1 MGMLIFS
8 IILFVAAFMSF
19 KFCRTQ
25 GLPWLNKALAGG
37 LFATGL
43 LVNLG
48 GVFNYNDAG
57 FCQHIRTIAGTES
70 ATCKTGWYVVGYGK
84 SNAWP
89 WAITIA
95 HTSSSNAEGSEINPP
110 YRVRMADNWTGDVT
124 QTTRF
129 EIPQDED
136 QFLGMVRKLR
146 TPERLITST
155 LRPAVVASLDSV
167 ANLYTMEQ
175 YYAGGA
181 RDQFKNEYKDAIE
194 KGRAVVKQVTTDDR
208 TRMPNV
214 SKASSSEDDFVAD
227 MSEIGDLTSRRVSM
241 EKVLDSSMNEIR
253 QRHDYM
259 DYGIIVGSAILES
272 LDPDN
277 KFEEQIQARKDA
289 ASRRIVAQEQRKEQ
303 EEQRLLAIQTGQTQI
318 AKRQSDAQ
326 VEQIEKTT
334 NAETAKKLAL
344 ITADRIKEEA
354 TIQKQTAAIN
364 LERARI
370 DAQAVQVAADAQA
383 YEKRVILEA
392 DNALAQKLEA
402 EISIQKVWAEAFAKR
417 QVPVNVFGA
426 SSGPGGTPTG
436 SDGETKAFMQLLTI
450 DAAKRLSYDRE
461 VKK

>member
-1 MGMLIFS
+1 MGMLILAIVVLLAAIAVATVIPKFGYNKHVSTALGS
-8 IILFVAAFMSF
+8 IAALFV
-19 KFCRTQ
+19 
-25 GLPWLNKALAGG
+25 L
-37 LFATGL
+37 
-43 LVNLG
+43 LG
-48 GVFNYNDAG
+48 GWNYNDAG
-57 FCQHIRTIAGTES
+57 YCQHIRTIAGTES
-70 ATCKTGWYVVGYGK
+70 ATCKTGWYFVGFGK

-95 HTSSSNAEGSEINPP
+95 HTDSTTAEGSEINPP
-110 YRVRMADNWTGDVT
+110 YRVRMADNWTGDVK

-136 QFLGMVRKLR
+136 QFLNMVRKLR

-155 LRPAVVASLDSV
+155 LRPAVIASLDSV

-194 KGRAVVKQVTTDDR
+194 KGRAVVRQITTDDR
-208 TRMPNV
+208 NRQPVV
-214 SKASSSEDDFVAD
+214 SKVTPSDSEFVAD
-227 MSEIGDLTSRRVSM
+227 TSDIGDLSSRRVSM
-241 EKVLDSSMNEIR
+241 EKVLDSNGNEMR

-259 DYGIIVGSAILES
+259 DYGIVVASAILES

-303 EEQRLLAIQTGQTQI
+303 EEQRLLAIQTGETNI
-318 AKRQSDAQ
+318 AKRQAEAR
-326 VEQIEKTT
+326 VEQIQKTT

-344 ITADRIKEEA
+344 IEADRIKEEA
-354 TIQKQTAAIN
+354 AIQRDTAKIQ
-364 LERARI
+364 LERAKI
-370 DAQAVQVAADAQA
+370 DAQSVQVAADAQA

-392 DNALAQKLEA
+392 DNALAQKLQA
-402 EISIQKVWAEAFAKR
+402 EIEIQKVWAQAFANRK
-417 QVPVNVFGA
+417 VPQYVFG
-426 SSGPGGTPTG
+426 SGADGKTPTG
-436 SDGETKAFMQLLTI
+436 SDNEVKQFMQLMSM